1 MRCTLRPWDMEDAG
15 PLALLCSN
23 LAVQNNLR
31 DGFPYPYTKQ
41 DGEAFLASVLAAD
54 PQELFSFA
62 ILADGQLAGSITAYR
77 QVNIHRR
84 IAELGYY
91 LGEPYWGKGI
101 MTWAV
106 REVCREA
113 FEKLDIVRIYAESY
127 AHNMG
132 SRRVLEKAGFVQ
144 EGTLRQSVYKNGQM
158 YDACIYALLKEE
170 SGRAGG
176 ECP

>member
-77 QVNIHRR
+77 QGNIHRR
-84 IAELGYY
+84 TAELGYY

-101 MTWAV
+101 ATCAV
-106 REVCREA
+106 QQFCRHLFA
-113 FEKLDIVRIYAESY
+113 TTDLLRIFAEPFSTNR
-127 AHNMG
+127 A
-132 SRRVLEKAGFVQ
+132 SCRVLEKAGFQ
-144 EGTLRQSVYKNGQM
+144 REGLLRKNAVKNGVVRDM
-158 YDACIYALLKEE
+158 VLYALVGEE
-170 SGRAGG
+170 
-176 ECP
+176 